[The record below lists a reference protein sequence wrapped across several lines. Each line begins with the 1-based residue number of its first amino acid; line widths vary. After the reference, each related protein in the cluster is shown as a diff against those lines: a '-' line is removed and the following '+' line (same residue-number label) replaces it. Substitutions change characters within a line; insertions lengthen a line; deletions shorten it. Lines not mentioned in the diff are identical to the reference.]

1 MIFAKSY
8 SDSGIYMTVRQV
20 LPSDHFTDVRVYTSE
35 KDRNDPDK
43 KIYSNWMVRLV
54 GAAHAK
60 ADTIV
65 PGDTIILK
73 EFRMSNPS
81 YVSQSGTYTSYLRLL
96 AWDFDIRKGDP
107 NHKSTYKNTRFAK
120 NASKKEDK
128 KTYKKEPE
136 PAPAS
141 EPDEEMPF

>member
-1 MIFAKSY
+1 MIFARSY
-8 SDSGIYMTVRQV
+8 NDSGIYMTVKQV

-35 KDRNDPDK
+35 RDRNDPDK
-43 KIYSNWMVRLV
+43 KTYSNWMLRLV

-81 YVSQSGTYTSYLRLL
+81 YVTQSGTYTSYLRLL
-96 AWDFDIRKGDP
+96 AWDFDVRKGDP
-107 NHKSTYKNTRFAK
+107 NHKSTRRTQSTY
-120 NASKKEDK
+120 KKEDK